1 MKDLVKK
8 FRLKVKANDRTK
20 IVLLKKKSKIKVIGL
35 ISNKLIAIQYL
46 YILGSLYV
54 IIKIELIVIFE
65 TDWINRYQADIWRSN
80 NVIKVWINNNKA
92 RINFQY

>member
-1 MKDLVKK
+1 LKDLVKK

-65 TDWINRYQADIWRSN
+65 TDWINRYQADI
-80 NVIKVWINNNKA
+80 
-92 RINFQY
+92 